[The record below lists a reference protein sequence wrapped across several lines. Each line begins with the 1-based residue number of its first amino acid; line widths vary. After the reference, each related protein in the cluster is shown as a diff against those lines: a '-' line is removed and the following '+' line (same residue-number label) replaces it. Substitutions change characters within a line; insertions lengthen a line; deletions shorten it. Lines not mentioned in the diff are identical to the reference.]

1 MNNKKTILA
10 LVALVLVVGVFAG
23 VWLATRPQSAE
34 GMKNITVYIVH
45 SDKTEKVLTYSTDKE
60 YLGELL
66 LAEGL
71 IEGENGYYTVV
82 DGEEALW
89 NETTQAYWNLLINGE
104 YAMQGMDT
112 TPLVDGDVYRVE
124 YTLG

>member
-1 MNNKKTILA
+1 MNKKLILA
-10 LVALVLVVGVFAG
+10 LVALIVVVGVFAG
-23 VWLATRPQSAE
+23 VWLATRPQSTE
-34 GMKNITVYIVH
+34 GAKNITVCIVH
-45 SDKTEKVLTYSTDKE
+45 SDKTEKTLTYSTDKE
-60 YLGELL
+60 FLGELL

-89 NETTQAYWNLLINGE
+89 NETTQAYWSLLINGE
-104 YAMQGMDT
+104 YATQGMDT

>member
-1 MNNKKTILA
+1 MANKKTILA

-23 VWLATRPQSAE
+23 VWLAARPQSTA
-34 GMKNITVYIVH
+34 GMKNITVCIVH

-60 YLGELL
+60 FLGELL
-66 LAEGL
+66 LEEGL

-89 NETTQAYWNLLINGE
+89 NETTQAYWGLLINGE

-124 YTLG
+124 YSLG

>member
-1 MNNKKTILA
+1 MNNKKLILA
-10 LVALVLVVGVFAG
+10 LVALILVVGVLAG
-23 VWLATRPQSAE
+23 VWFATRPQSTE
-34 GMKNITVYIVH
+34 GVKNITVCIVH
-45 SDKTEKVLTYSTDKE
+45 SDKTEKTLTYSTDKE
-60 YLGELL
+60 FLGELL

-89 NETTQAYWNLLINGE
+89 NDTTQAYWSLLINGE

-112 TPLVDGDVYRVE
+112 TPLADGDVYKLE

>member
-1 MNNKKTILA
+1 MNNKKLIFA

-23 VWLATRPQSAE
+23 VWFATRPQSEE
-34 GMKNITVYIVH
+34 GMKAITVKIVH
-45 SDKTEKVLTYSTDKE
+45 SDKTEKTLTFTTDKE
-60 YLGELL
+60 FLGELL
-66 LAEGL
+66 LEEGL

-89 NETTQAYWNLLINGE
+89 NETTQAYWSLLINGE

-112 TPLVDGDVYRVE
+112 TPIVDGDVYNLE